1 MQQRS
6 TIYWWGSLVGWMVF
20 FQFLAGLSS
29 VVSVQG
35 PWYTGLL
42 KSSLTP
48 PGYVFGIVW
57 TFLYMFL
64 AVYAWSIWQVYKV
77 PVQDRVTLQGVFVV
91 QMLLNLSWSSVFF
104 LWEQVAWALAMI
116 AVMMGLTAY
125 ILYKSF
131 QHRITTGY
139 LLLPYFLWLG
149 FAAYL
154 TGTILWLNG

>member
-1 MQQRS
+1 MV
-6 TIYWWGSLVGWMVF
+6 LVLPVGWMVF

-64 AVYAWSIWQVYKV
+64 AVYAWSIWQVCKV

-104 LWEQVAWALAMI
+104 VGASRLGACHD
-116 AVMMGLTAY
+116 
-125 ILYKSF
+125 S
-131 QHRITTGY
+131 
-139 LLLPYFLWLG
+139 PYDGVDGRYFV
-149 FAAYL
+149 
-154 TGTILWLNG
+154 